1 LLSGWLPL
9 YGFGGVR
16 DGMRRLHRAFMHRSD
31 RPAWIRYGVALL
43 CVGSAT
49 AMRFA
54 ADPVLHD
61 AHQFSTFYIAVI
73 ISAWFGG
80 VGPALLAT
88 VAGGLIGHYCFVEPK
103 FSFAFAD
110 VADVLRVALFVF
122 ISLTIA
128 VFSGLL
134 HRSLRRAQA
143 YAERLERAEQEKA
156 RLYIEARQANEAKDR
171 FLAMVSHEL
180 RTPVNGILLWSTVL
194 RSNTLDQ
201 SEREEAVDKIT
212 QCAKDQA
219 HLVNDLLDTSSIVH
233 GKMHAEMVPVDL
245 AAIVESTV
253 DGARADARAKQIEL
267 SVEAPPSALVR
278 GDPIR
283 LRQVTS
289 NLLTNA
295 IKFTPPHGHVNVGLE
310 CENDTARLQVIDDGE
325 GISPEYLAKAFI
337 RFSQGDGSPTRKH
350 GGLGLGL
357 AIVKDIVELHGGSVR
372 AESGGPG
379 RGATFTVTLPML
391 ADAYG
396 GETEILRSPPA
407 NRIVA

>member
-1 LLSGWLPL
+1 
-9 YGFGGVR
+9 
-16 DGMRRLHRAFMHRSD
+16 MNRSD
-31 RPAWIRYGVALL
+31 RLAWIRYGVALL

-61 AHQFSTFYIAVI
+61 DHQFSTFYIAVI

-80 VGPALLAT
+80 VGPALMAT
-88 VAGGLIGHYCFVEPK
+88 AVGGLIGHYCFIEPK

-110 VADVLRVALFVF
+110 VADVLRLALFVF
-122 ISLTIA
+122 ISLTVS

-134 HRSLRRAQA
+134 HQSLQRAQA
-143 YAERLERAEQEKA
+143 YARQLERAEREKA
-156 RLYIEARQANEAKDR
+156 RLYEEARQANEAKDR
-171 FLAMVSHEL
+171 FLAMVTHEL
-180 RTPVNGILLWSTVL
+180 RSPVNGILLWAKLL

-201 SEREEAVDKIT
+201 SEREQAVDKIT

-219 HLVNDLLDTSSIVH
+219 QLVNDLLDTSSIVH

-253 DGARADARAKQIEL
+253 DGARADARTKQIEL
-267 SVEAPPSALVR
+267 GVQAPSSALVR

-295 IKFTPPHGHVNVGLE
+295 IKFTPPHGHVNVGLT

-325 GISPEYLAKAFI
+325 GISPEYLARAFI
-337 RFSQGDGSPTRKH
+337 RFSQGDGSLTRKH

-357 AIVKDIVELHGGSVR
+357 SIVKDIVELHGGSVR

-396 GETEILRSPPA
+396 GETEILSSPPA

>member
-1 LLSGWLPL
+1 
-9 YGFGGVR
+9 
-16 DGMRRLHRAFMHRSD
+16 MNRSD

-54 ADPVLHD
+54 ADPVFHD
-61 AHQFSTFYIAVI
+61 DHQFSTFYIAVI

-80 VGPALLAT
+80 VGPALMAT
-88 VAGGLIGHYCFVEPK
+88 AVGGLIGHYCFIEPK

-110 VADVLRVALFVF
+110 VADVLRLALFVF
-122 ISLTIA
+122 ISLTVS

-134 HRSLRRAQA
+134 HQSLQRAQA
-143 YAERLERAEQEKA
+143 YARQLERAEREKA
-156 RLYIEARQANEAKDR
+156 RLYEEARQANEAKDR
-171 FLAMVSHEL
+171 FLAMVTHEL
-180 RTPVNGILLWSTVL
+180 RSPVNGILLWAKLL

-201 SEREEAVDKIT
+201 SEREQAVDKIT

-219 HLVNDLLDTSSIVH
+219 QLVNDLLDTSSIVH

-253 DGARADARAKQIEL
+253 DGARADARTKQIEL
-267 SVEAPPSALVR
+267 GVQAPSSALVR

-295 IKFTPPHGHVNVGLE
+295 IKFTPPHGHVNVGLT

-325 GISPEYLAKAFI
+325 GISPEYLTRAFI

-357 AIVKDIVELHGGSVR
+357 SIVKDIVELHGGSVR

-379 RGATFTVTLPML
+379 QGTTFTVTLPML

-396 GETEILRSPPA
+396 GETEILSSPPA